1 MISQNIVRWIP
12 GATLLMLM
20 PLMALAH
27 VESGVIGDGGFVS
40 GMLHPV
46 TGLDHVVAM
55 VAVGLWGA
63 ILGHPAIWV
72 LPVAFPLVMAAGS
85 ILGIIGIPV
94 PAIDIG
100 VALSGIVL
108 GTMVA
113 TVSRPPLAIAFFL
126 ISIFAIY
133 HGYPHGVALPDFGMP
148 LLYISGFVFST
159 GLLHLSG
166 VALGLV
172 FRWRCGQLIVRAAG
186 CVIAVVG
193 AYYLFNS
200 LGATQA
206 AW

>member
-1 MISQNIVRWIP
+1 MITQNIVRWIP
-12 GATLLMLM
+12 AAALLMLM
-20 PLMALAH
+20 PLTALAH

-46 TGLDHVVAM
+46 TGVDHVVAM

-63 ILGHPAIWV
+63 ILGQPAIWL
-72 LPVAFPLVMAAGS
+72 LPVAFPLVMAVGS

-108 GTMVA
+108 GSMVA
-113 TVSRPPLAIAFFL
+113 TASRPPLAVAFFL

-133 HGYPHGVALPDFGMP
+133 HGYPHGAALPDFGMP

-166 VALGLV
+166 VALGLL
-172 FRWRCGQLIVRAAG
+172 FRWRRGQLVVRAAG
-186 CVIAVVG
+186 WVIAIVG
-193 AYYLFNS
+193 AYYLVNS
-200 LGATQA
+200 LGTTQA
-206 AW
+206 VW

>member
-1 MISQNIVRWIP
+1 MINQNTVRWIS
-12 GATLLMLM
+12 AAALLMLM
-20 PLMALAH
+20 PLSALAH

-46 TGLDHVVAM
+46 TGVDHVVAM

-63 ILGHPAIWV
+63 ILGQPAIWV
-72 LPVAFPLVMAAGS
+72 LPVAFPLVMAVGS

-108 GTMVA
+108 GAMVA
-113 TVSRPPLAIAFFL
+113 TVSRPPLAVAFFL
-126 ISIFAIY
+126 ISIFAVY
-133 HGYPHGVALPDFGMP
+133 HGYPHGAALPDFGMP

-166 VALGLV
+166 VALGLL
-172 FRWRCGQLIVRAAG
+172 FRWRRGQLVVRVAG
-186 CVIAVVG
+186 CVITVVG
-193 AYYLFNS
+193 AYYLLNS
-200 LGATQA
+200 LGSAQA
-206 AW
+206 IW

>member
-12 GATLLMLM
+12 AAALLMLM
-20 PLMALAH
+20 PLTALAH

-46 TGLDHVVAM
+46 TGVDHVVAM

-63 ILGHPAIWV
+63 ILGQPAIWV
-72 LPVAFPLVMAAGS
+72 LPVAFPLVMAVGS

-108 GTMVA
+108 GAMVA
-113 TVSRPPLAIAFFL
+113 TVSRPPLVVAFFL

-133 HGYPHGVALPDFGMP
+133 HGYPHGAALPDFGMP

-166 VALGLV
+166 VALGLL
-172 FRWRCGQLIVRAAG
+172 FRWRRGQFVVRAAG

-193 AYYLFNS
+193 AYYLLNS
-200 LGATQA
+200 LGSTQA
-206 AW
+206 VW

>member
-1 MISQNIVRWIP
+1 MSSQTIIRR
-12 GATLLMLM
+12 LLTAALLAIM
-20 PLMALAH
+20 PFTALAH

-46 TGLDHVVAM
+46 TGVDHVVAM

-63 ILGHPAIWV
+63 ILGQPAIWV

-108 GTMVA
+108 GAMVA
-113 TVSRPPLAIAFFL
+113 TVSRPPLAVAFFL
-126 ISIFAIY
+126 ISIFAVY
-133 HGYPHGVALPDFGMP
+133 HGYPHGAALPDFGMP
-148 LLYISGFVFST
+148 LLYISGFVIST

-166 VALGLV
+166 VALGLL
-172 FRWRCGQLIVRAAG
+172 FRWRRGQLVVRVTG
-186 CVIAVVG
+186 CIIAFVG
-193 AYYLFNS
+193 AYYLLNS
-200 LGATQA
+200 LGSTQA
-206 AW
+206 V